1 MALFSFKKKK
11 DEQPQPFEFSQQSQ
25 SPAPTEEAT
34 RLRQQG
40 YNNNQIAQYLQTKG
54 YTQQQV
60 SDAITQASLGGY
72 QQPGNPGMQE
82 FSQQNP
88 YQSYQQFQQ
97 PIPQQQQQ
105 SPQQEGYSNSD
116 ERIEEIAEAIIDEK
130 WQELVK
136 DVKKVIEW
144 KDTVESRLDHL
155 EQMIKDVKS
164 SMDNMQ
170 KGIFG
175 KIQDYDRSINDV
187 GTEIKA
193 MEKVFQKVLP
203 SLTESINRLDR
214 ISQKPAVK
222 K

>member
-11 DEQPQPFEFSQQSQ
+11 DEQPQPFEFSQQAA
-25 SPAPTEEAT
+25 SPAPSEEAS

-72 QQPGNPGMQE
+72 QQAASPGMQE

-88 YQSYQQFQQ
+88 YQQFQQFQQ
-97 PIPQQQQQ
+97 PQQQQ
-105 SPQQEGYSNSD
+105 PQQESLND

-144 KDTVESRLDHL
+144 KDIVESRLDHL

-170 KGIFG
+170 RGIFG
-175 KIQDYDRSINDV
+175 KISDYDKSINDV

-214 ISQKPAVK
+214 MSIKAPGK

>member
-11 DEQPQPFEFSQQSQ
+11 KEDEQQPFSFPQQT
-25 SPAPTEEAT
+25 SPAPVDEASK
-34 RLRQQG
+34 LRQQG
-40 YNNNQIAQYLQTKG
+40 YNNNQIASYLQSKG

-60 SDAITQASLGGY
+60 SDAITQASLAGY
-72 QQPGNPGMQE
+72 QQPGYPGMQE
-82 FSQQNP
+82 FPQ
-88 YQSYQQFQQ
+88 QSYQQYQSFQQ
-97 PIPQQQQQ
+97 PMQPQQQ
-105 SPQQEGYSNSD
+105 PQEGYSASD

-155 EQMIKDVKS
+155 EQMIKDLKS

-170 KGIFG
+170 RGIFG
-175 KIQDYDRSINDV
+175 KIQDYDKSINDV

-193 MEKVFQKVLP
+193 MERVFQKVLP

-214 ISQKPAVK
+214 ISKAPGK

>member
-11 DEQPQPFEFSQQSQ
+11 DNQPQPFEFSQQSL

-40 YNNNQIAQYLQTKG
+40 YNNNQIAQYLQTRG

-72 QQPGNPGMQE
+72 QQPGYPAVQE
-82 FSQQNP
+82 FQSQQMP
-88 YQSYQQFQQ
+88 YQQFQQ
-97 PIPQQQQQ
+97 PPPQQP
-105 SPQQEGYSNSD
+105 SSQQESYTTSSD

-144 KDTVESRLDHL
+144 KDTVESRLDRL
-155 EQMIKDVKS
+155 EQMMKDLKS
-164 SMDNMQ
+164 STDNMQ
-170 KGIFG
+170 RGIFG
-175 KIQDYDRSINDV
+175 KISDYDKSINDV

-214 ISQKPAVK
+214 MSIKAPPK

>member
-1 MALFSFKKKK
+1 MALFSFKKKDTK
-11 DEQPQPFEFSQQSQ
+11 TEAPFEFPQQN
-25 SPAPTEEAT
+25 SPPPIEEAS

-60 SDAITQASLGGY
+60 SDAITQASLSGF
-72 QQPGNPGMQE
+72 QQPGYGNAQE
-82 FSQQNP
+82 FSMGQNP
-88 YQSYQQFQQ
+88 YAQFQQ
-97 PIPQQQQQ
+97 QYPAPQAQQQQ
-105 SPQQEGYSNSD
+105 SREGVSASD

-164 SMDNMQ
+164 SMETMQ
-170 KGIFG
+170 RGIFG
-175 KIQDYDRSINDV
+175 KISDYDKSINDV

-203 SLTESINRLDR
+203 TLTESINRLDR
-214 ISQKPAVK
+214 ISKTPGRK
-222 K
+222 